1 MRHVPIST
9 FLPMSVQNFV
19 SNVVQLVSHV
29 TINLSV
35 KLVAKVL
42 TFMGINVSVN
52 KGFSNHHV
60 LIVHSNVPSARKG
73 AIGVIIK
80 LTAHNAILI
89 LSREKVSIHVKKF
102 VAMGLSIFTN
112 VMMAIRSMGMDAI
125 LVVLLSIITYAKLPI

>member
-1 MRHVPIST
+1 
-9 FLPMSVQNFV
+9 MSLQNFV
-19 SNVVQLVSHV
+19 SNVVELVSHV

-52 KGFSNHHV
+52 KDFSNHHV
-60 LIVHSNVPSARKG
+60 LIVHYNVPSARKG

>member
-9 FLPMSVQNFV
+9 FLPMSLQNFV
-19 SNVVQLVSHV
+19 SNVVELVSHV

-52 KGFSNHHV
+52 KDFSNHHV
-60 LIVHSNVPSARKG
+60 LIVHYNVPSARKG

>member
-1 MRHVPIST
+1 MKHVPIST
-9 FLPMSVQNFV
+9 LIAMSLQNFV
-19 SNVVQLVSHV
+19 SNVVELVSHV

-52 KGFSNHHV
+52 KDFSNHHV
-60 LIVHSNVPSARKG
+60 LIVHYNVPSARKG

>member
-1 MRHVPIST
+1 MKHVPIST
-9 FLPMSVQNFV
+9 LIAMSLQNFV
-19 SNVVQLVSHV
+19 SNVVELVSHV

-42 TFMGINVSVN
+42 TFRGINVSVT
-52 KGFSNHHV
+52 KDFSNHHV
-60 LIVHSNVPSARKG
+60 LIVHYNGPSARKG

-89 LSREKVSIHVKKF
+89 MSREKVSIHVKKF